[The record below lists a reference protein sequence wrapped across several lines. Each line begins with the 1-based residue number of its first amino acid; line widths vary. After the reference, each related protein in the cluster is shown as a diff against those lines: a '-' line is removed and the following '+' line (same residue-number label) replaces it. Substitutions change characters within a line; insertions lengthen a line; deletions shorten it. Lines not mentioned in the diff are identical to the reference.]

1 MRIILLGPPGSG
13 KGTQGDL
20 IEEKYGFPK
29 ISTGD
34 LLRTAVRLGTDL
46 GKKAEATMTRGELV
60 RDEIVLEVLKERIF
74 QKDCRNGYLLDGFP
88 RNSSQANHLEEII
101 ADALE
106 IVLDIRLSDQTLITR
121 ISARRICSHC
131 GAIYNLLVKAP
142 NKADECDQCSEKI
155 TQRVDDT
162 TEVIKKRLFVYH
174 EQTEPLVE
182 YYQGKSVYYGI
193 NGEGKIEDVFA
204 AVCSVL
210 DKEINKHQKFT
221 TVP

>member
-34 LLRTAVRLGTDL
+34 LLRNAVRLGTDL
-46 GKKAEATMTRGELV
+46 GKKAQAGMNRGELV
-60 RDEIVLEVLKERIF
+60 SDEIVFELLKERIF
-74 QKDCRNGYLLDGFP
+74 QKDCQRGYLLDGFP
-88 RNSSQANHLEEII
+88 RNIHQAQHLEENGDN
-101 ADALE
+101 ASE

-121 ISARRICSHC
+121 ISARRICPHC

-155 TQRVDDT
+155 TQREDDT
-162 TEVIKKRLFVYH
+162 TEVIKKRLLVYH

-182 YYQGKSVYYGI
+182 HYQSKSVYRDI

-204 AVCSVL
+204 AVCSIL
-210 DKEINKHQKFT
+210 DKEIDKHQKFT
-221 TVP
+221 TVS